1 MYIKNMKY
9 FFKQAFRSMSRNRLL
24 SLATVSTVTVCI
36 LILGMALLII
46 LNTSGF
52 MARLESDVEI
62 VAYLNKDLTTSQI
75 SDLRYQI
82 QALNGVQSVQFVSR
96 DQALQELQ
104 KSVGAKDYNLGTT
117 LDKNPLPNSYEV
129 KALDP
134 HNVPN
139 LAASIKQL
147 YGVDKVNYGQGV
159 VERLFK
165 ITRWIRTVSIVLII
179 LLALGAIFLIATTIR
194 LAVYARRK
202 EVYLMKLIG
211 AADWFIRWPFFLEGI
226 LLGSAGGL
234 IALLL
239 LAAGY
244 SSIIGQAKTLLFLP
258 LFTGTIPLL
267 TLYGGLLITGALLGM
282 LGTLISLNRF
292 LDV

>member
-1 MYIKNMKY
+1 
-9 FFKQAFRSMSRNRLL
+9 MSRNRLL

-46 LNTSGF
+46 LNTSKF
-52 MARLESDVEI
+52 MTRLESDVEI
-62 VAYLNKDLTTSQI
+62 VAYLNQDLTTSQVA
-75 SDLRYQI
+75 DLKYQI
-82 QALNGVQSVQFVSR
+82 QDLNGVESVRFVSK
-96 DQALQELQ
+96 DQALQNLQ
-104 KSVGAKDYNLGTT
+104 KSVGEKDVDLGATVG
-117 LDKNPLPNSYEV
+117 KNPLPNSYEI
-129 KALDP
+129 KAGDP
-134 HNVPN
+134 HNVPR
-139 LAASIKQL
+139 LAGEIEQL

-165 ITRWIRTVSIVLII
+165 ITSWIRTVSVILII

-211 AADWFIRWPFFLEGI
+211 ATDWFIRWPFFLEGI
-226 LLGSAGGL
+226 LLGLTGGA

-239 LAAGY
+239 LAVGY
-244 SSIIGQAKTLLFLP
+244 SSIVGRAKSLLFLP
-258 LFTGTIPLL
+258 LFNGSGPLL
-267 TLYGGLLITGALLGM
+267 ILYSGLLATGAVLGM

>member
-1 MYIKNMKY
+1 
-9 FFKQAFRSMSRNRLL
+9 MSRNRLL